1 MTTPVQE
8 TKTAHV
14 GMVGLA
20 VMGSN
25 LALNIERN
33 GYSVAVFNREV
44 ERVGEFVRKHEGKR
58 FVGAESWEQFVH
70 SLERPRKIVMLV
82 KAGDPVDWTIN
93 QMKPYL
99 EPGDILIDGGNSHYL
114 DTARREQELKKD
126 GIYFIGS
133 GVSGGEKGALEG
145 PSLMPGGD
153 REAYEKIRPVWESI
167 AAKVDDGA
175 CVTYIG
181 PGGAGHFVKMV
192 HNGIEYGDMQLIAEG
207 YDLMRR
213 VLGMS
218 AAEMADVF
226 GEWNRGELESYL
238 VEITAKILSVKD
250 PETGQPLV
258 DLVLDKAGQKG
269 TGRWASE
276 LALELGVPIP
286 TIDAAVDTRNLSSR
300 KEERADAA
308 RTITAPAAAKFEGER
323 GELVDAI
330 RDALYA
336 AKICSYAQGMN
347 LIRAGSDHYDWK
359 IDLGET
365 ARIWKGGCIIR
376 ARFLGK
382 IKEAYARK
390 PDLASLLLDPDF
402 NARLSQAQSSWRRA
416 ITVAVGAG
424 VPVPAMTAS
433 LGYFDT
439 YRTAELPTN
448 LTQAQR
454 DFFGSHTYE
463 RADRPGAGAVHTE
476 WEELLESQRGSQG

>member
-1 MTTPVQE
+1 MATPEQVTGAAQ
-8 TKTAHV
+8 V
-14 GMVGLA
+14 GMIGLA

-25 LALNIERN
+25 LALNMERN
-33 GYSVAVFNREV
+33 GYAVALFNREV
-44 ERVGEFVRKHEGKR
+44 EWVGEFVRKHEGKR
-58 FVGAESWEQFVH
+58 FVGAQSWEQFVK
-70 SLERPRKIVMLV
+70 SLERPRKIVLLV
-82 KAGDPVDWTIN
+82 KAGDPVDWTIS
-93 QMKPYL
+93 QIKPYL
-99 EPGDILIDGGNSHYL
+99 EAGDIVIDGGNSHFL
-114 DTARREQELKKD
+114 DTARREEQLKKD

-133 GVSGGEKGALEG
+133 GVSGGEKGALLG

-153 REAYEKIRPVWESI
+153 REAYEKIRPIWEAI
-167 AAKVDDGA
+167 AAKVDDGP

-192 HNGIEYGDMQLIAEG
+192 HNGIEYGDMQLIAEA

-218 AAEMADVF
+218 ADEMADVF
-226 GEWNRGELESYL
+226 DEWNEGELESYL
-238 VEITAKILSVKD
+238 IEITAKILRVRD
-250 PETGQPLV
+250 AETGQPLV

-269 TGRWASE
+269 TGKWASE

-286 TIDAAVDTRNLSSR
+286 TIDAAVDTRNLSSH
-300 KEERADAA
+300 KGERVEASKVIAA
-308 RTITAPAAAKFEGER
+308 PPAAKYEGER
-323 GELVDAI
+323 AELITTV

-347 LIRAGSDHYDWK
+347 LIRAGSERYDWK

-382 IKEAYARK
+382 IKEAYARR

-402 NARLSQAQSSWRRA
+402 NARLTKSQPSWRRA
-416 ITVAVGAG
+416 ITVAVNAG

-476 WEELLESQRGSQG
+476 WEELLERQAESKG

>member
-1 MTTPVQE
+1 MI
-8 TKTAHV
+8 
-14 GMVGLA
+14 GLA

-25 LALNIERN
+25 LALNMERN
-33 GYSVAVFNREV
+33 GYAVAVFNREV
-44 ERVGEFVRKHEGKR
+44 EWVGDFLRRHEGKR
-58 FVGAESWEQFVH
+58 FVGAQSWGQFVRA
-70 SLERPRKIVMLV
+70 LERPRKIVMLV
-82 KAGDPVDWTIN
+82 KAGDPVDWTIS
-93 QMKPYL
+93 QVKPHL
-99 EPGDILIDGGNSHYL
+99 EAGDILVDGGNSHFL

-133 GVSGGEKGALEG
+133 GVSGGEKGALLG

-153 REAYEKIRPVWESI
+153 REAYEKIRPIWEAI

-192 HNGIEYGDMQLIAEG
+192 HNGIEYGDMQLIAEA

-218 AAEMADVF
+218 AAEMAEVF
-226 GEWNRGELESYL
+226 EEWNGGELESYL
-238 VEITAKILSVKD
+238 IEITAKILRVKD
-250 PETGQPLV
+250 PETGEPLV

-269 TGRWASE
+269 TGKWASE
-276 LALELGVPIP
+276 LALELGVPVP
-286 TIDAAVDTRNLSSR
+286 TIGAAVDARNLSSR
-300 KEERADAA
+300 KDERVEASKTIAA
-308 RTITAPAAAKFEGER
+308 PPAAKFEGDR
-323 GELVDAI
+323 AELIATL
-330 RDALYA
+330 REALYA

-347 LIRAGSDHYDWK
+347 LIRAGSERYDWK

-382 IKEAYARK
+382 IKEAYARR
-390 PDLASLLLDPDF
+390 PDLASLLLDPEF
-402 NARLSQAQSSWRRA
+402 NARLARAQGSWRRA
-416 ITVAVGAG
+416 ITVGVGAG
-424 VPVPAMTAS
+424 VPVPALTAS

-463 RADRPGAGAVHTE
+463 RRDKPTAGAVHTE
-476 WEELLESQRGSQG
+476 WEELLEEQDSER